1 MTGCITTIVIV
12 FAVLIADDEW
22 DADPWVKWPVLLAF
36 AFVAGYVAPVVV
48 DRIVTGRWRWRPGER
63 LARPVAPGDV
73 HAVDQRRDG
82 IDRGDHV
89 VPIQDQPDGEGDRR
103 QHYCH

>member
-1 MTGCITTIVIV
+1 MTGCITTVVIV

-48 DRIVTGRWRWRPGER
+48 DRIVTGRWRWRPGS
-63 LARPVAPGDV
+63 G
-73 HAVDQRRDG
+73 
-82 IDRGDHV
+82 
-89 VPIQDQPDGEGDRR
+89 
-103 QHYCH
+103 